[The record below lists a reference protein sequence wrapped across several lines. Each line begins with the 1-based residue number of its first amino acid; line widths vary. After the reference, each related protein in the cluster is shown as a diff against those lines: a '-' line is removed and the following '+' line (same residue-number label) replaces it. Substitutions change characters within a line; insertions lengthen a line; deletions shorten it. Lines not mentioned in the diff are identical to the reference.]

1 LVAWYRFEDGPTTT
15 ISDSSM
21 YGNHGTASAGVTL
34 DVPGPNC
41 KSVRFDGQTSNI
53 DIPFSASLDITG
65 DITLEA
71 WVFLDTPQSY
81 NRMLVRK
88 ALQYQMSI
96 SVAPQPNLLEFYTQ
110 PLGFA
115 RTSDPVE
122 FGHWIH
128 VATSHDG
135 SMARLYLNG
144 ELASAVSL
152 AGSLP
157 SNTSSLKLGGDGF
170 NQSAPDG
177 GMDEVKIWNVVRTEQ
192 EICEDGGGTYDAASD
207 PKCDY
212 T

>member
-1 LVAWYRFEDGPTTT
+1 M
-15 ISDSSM
+15 I
-21 YGNHGTASAGVTL
+21 
-34 DVPGPNC
+34 
-41 KSVRFDGQTSNI
+41 
-53 DIPFSASLDITG
+53 
-65 DITLEA
+65 
-71 WVFLDTPQSY
+71 
-81 NRMLVRK
+81 
-88 ALQYQMSI
+88 
-96 SVAPQPNLLEFYTQ
+96 EFYTQ